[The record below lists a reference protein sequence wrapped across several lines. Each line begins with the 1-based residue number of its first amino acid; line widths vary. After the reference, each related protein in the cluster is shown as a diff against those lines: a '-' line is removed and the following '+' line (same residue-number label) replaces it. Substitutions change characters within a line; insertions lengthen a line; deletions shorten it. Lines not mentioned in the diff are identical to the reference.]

1 MAVTALGGVFLAD
14 MLLRRCH
21 YDADALHAGS
31 TGAYWYRAGY
41 HPAGMAALLAGMAFA
56 ALTCDSALWTGP
68 LVAPLGGAD
77 LTLLG
82 SVVSALVYWALARR
96 GVPAPRVPEAVPAT

>member
-1 MAVTALGGVFLAD
+1 MVFAPWGGVFLAD
-14 MLLRRCH
+14 MVLRRCR
-21 YDADALHAGS
+21 YDSDALHRTDPG
-31 TGAYWYRAGY
+31 GAYWYRSGW
-41 HPAGMAALLAGMAFA
+41 HPAGVAALLAGGLFA

-82 SVVSALVYWALARR
+82 APVAALVYVLLSRR
-96 GVPAPRVPEAVPAT
+96 TAIPHPAP